1 MFSADKPTEELGGR
15 NRVELPSA
23 AHVPL
28 RALDIAPDAR
38 ARQKGQKSFCLWFT
52 GLSGAGKSTL
62 ANALDRRMYELGYH
76 TFVLDGDDIRRGL
89 NRDLGFA
96 DGDRVENIRRITEVA
111 RLMVE
116 AGLIT
121 IVASISPFRS
131 ERQRA
136 RERFPASGFIEV
148 FVDTPLH
155 LCESRDVKGLYRRAR
170 TGQIKSFTGVDS
182 PYEPPEAP
190 EFRLEGV
197 LASSI
202 GQQVDDLISVLQ
214 RRRLIGQYQ

>member
-1 MFSADKPTEELGGR
+1 MFRADKPTEEPRGG
-15 NRVELPSA
+15 NRFEPRRA
-23 AHVPL
+23 AHVQL
-28 RALDIAPDAR
+28 QTIDIAPDAR
-38 ARQKGQKSFCLWFT
+38 AKQKRQKSFCLWFT

-62 ANALDRRMYELGYH
+62 ANAFDRRMYELGYH
-76 TFVLDGDDIRRGL
+76 TFILDGDDIRRGL
-89 NRDLGFA
+89 NQDLGFA
-96 DGDRVENIRRITEVA
+96 DADRVENIRRVTEVA

-131 ERQRA
+131 ERRRA
-136 RERFPASGFIEV
+136 RERFPASEFIEV

-155 LCESRDVKGLYRRAR
+155 LCEARDVKGLYRRAR
-170 TGQIKSFTGVDS
+170 SGQIKNFTGVDS
-182 PYEPPEAP
+182 PYETPEAP
-190 EFRLEGV
+190 EFRLEGA

-202 GQQVDDLISVLQ
+202 DQQIDDLVSGLQ

>member
-1 MFSADKPTEELGGR
+1 MFSADKPTEESGGR

>member
-1 MFSADKPTEELGGR
+1 MMFSRDNSSEEPRGGIR
-15 NRVELPSA
+15 FGLRRTAN
-23 AHVPL
+23 VPVQSI
-28 RALDIAPDAR
+28 DIAPDAR

-62 ANALDRRMYELGYH
+62 ANTLDRRMYELGYH
-76 TFVLDGDDIRRGL
+76 TFILDGDNIRRGL
-89 NRDLGFA
+89 NCDLGFTDA
-96 DGDRVENIRRITEVA
+96 DRVENIRRVTEVA

-131 ERQRA
+131 ERRRA
-136 RERFPASGFIEV
+136 RERFPADEFIEV

-155 LCESRDVKGLYRRAR
+155 LCEARDVKGLYRRAR
-170 TGQIKSFTGVDS
+170 TGQIKNFTGVDS
-182 PYEPPEAP
+182 PYEPPVAP
-190 EFRLEGV
+190 EFRVDGA

-202 GQQVDDLISVLQ
+202 DQQLDDLISGL
-214 RRRLIGQYQ
+214 